1 MTGEDRI
8 IGAIRAAADLIEET
22 AREAGPMGIP
32 SALVYA
38 ALSSAGMN
46 LDTYTQ
52 ILGAMELYG
61 RIRRE
66 GDLIYAVDR
75 NATVKRPDLWGA
87 VNDTFQTE
95 AELNGIR
102 DSPGRLL

>member
-1 MTGEDRI
+1 
-8 IGAIRAAADLIEET
+8 
-22 AREAGPMGIP
+22 
-32 SALVYA
+32 
-38 ALSSAGMN
+38 
-46 LDTYTQ
+46 
-52 ILGAMELYG
+52 MELYG

-102 DSPGRLL
+102 DSQGRLL